1 MPTTTM
7 PARKADKTP
16 KPAGRKPTTPTAAA
30 GRAATP
36 LPESMVTG
44 KASPAKAAV
53 GDKPVFAYI
62 ASLPQPQRGIAER
75 VDALAARTLPGLQRS
90 VKWGM
95 SYYGVGDGWCF
106 CCGGFV
112 GHVKLMFVNGA
123 ALKPVPPVTPAAMG
137 RTTRGVEIKS
147 VDDLDERQI
156 AAWMTQVVAGP
167 GVGGRKR

>member
-1 MPTTTM
+1 M
-7 PARKADKTP
+7 PARKTDRTSR
-16 KPAGRKPTTPTAAA
+16 PAGRKPTTRTAAP
-30 GRAATP
+30 GKEATP

-44 KASPAKAAV
+44 KASPAKAAF

-106 CCGGFV
+106 CCGGFA
-112 GHVKLMFVNGA
+112 GHVKLMFMNGA
-123 ALKPVPPVTPAAMG
+123 ALKPVPPVTPVAMG
-137 RTTRGVEIKS
+137 KSTRGVELTS
-147 VDDLDERQI
+147 VDELDERQI
-156 AAWMTQVVAGP
+156 AAWMKQVAAVP
-167 GVGGRKR
+167 GVGKKR